1 MGSDWRY
8 VRFPET
14 VTRAFP
20 RYNRRMENLYDTAG
34 RILEQVAGVIVPGFR
49 ALDREQTELFRSI
62 VDSALVAAESW

>member
-1 MGSDWRY
+1 
-8 VRFPET
+8 
-14 VTRAFP
+14 
-20 RYNRRMENLYDTAG
+20 MENLYDTAG